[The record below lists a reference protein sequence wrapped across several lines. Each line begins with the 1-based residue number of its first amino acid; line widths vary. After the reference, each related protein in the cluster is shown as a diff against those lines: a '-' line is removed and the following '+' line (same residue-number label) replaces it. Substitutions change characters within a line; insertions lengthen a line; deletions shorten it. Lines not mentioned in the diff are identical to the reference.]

1 MVHLQITQLKGHII
15 WTIHLHDFGFKTL
28 IFQWSW
34 WLNQPN
40 WKILYS
46 QIGSSPQASGKIP
59 KICALPPP
67 GRVVSDSNLP
77 TYRPPKELVPGS
89 KLAGRSSSSS
99 ERWMPSPLKGWTNP
113 NAVYIGYLEKPL
125 GIRRSFFLKATW
137 KSCLFF
143 FGGGVGSC
151 KFSR

>member
-1 MVHLQITQLKGHII
+1 M
-15 WTIHLHDFGFKTL
+15 
-28 IFQWSW
+28 
-34 WLNQPN
+34 
-40 WKILYS
+40 
-46 QIGSSPQASGKIP
+46 KIP
-59 KICALPPP
+59 KIFALPPP

-125 GIRRSFFLKATW
+125 GIRRSFFFKGNLEI
-137 KSCLFF
+137 LFVF
-143 FGGGVGSC
+143 FLGGGGLEVASFPGSG
-151 KFSR
+151 KNPGRRMLVN